1 MSERKP
7 EITTGSRFNP
17 IWVVPVVAVIAGLY
31 MVIHTKLT
39 EGPEITIQFNTA
51 EGLEA
56 GKTRLRYRDV
66 DVGLVESVSLSES
79 MDTVLVTAK
88 MEKEA
93 EDMLRQDTRFWVVR
107 ARVGA
112 GAISGLGTLLSG
124 AYIQLDPGAGAR
136 AKERSYVGLE
146 TPPLTPA
153 EAPGVRL
160 TLHSEHAG
168 SLSAGDAILYNG
180 YKVGR
185 IEAVTFDVDKK
196 ILIYGAFIDAPY
208 DELVT
213 ENTRFWN
220 VSGVSVNASAAGL
233 EVTTGSMETIL
244 LGGVAFGNLP
254 GMPPGE
260 RAVSGATYKLN
271 ASYSDLEE
279 NPYQFKTFFVTKF
292 AQSLRGLKPGAP
304 VEYRGIQIGQVSR
317 ILIKELVSQRA
328 AGSGQ
333 PIPVLLYIEP
343 ARFGA
348 PDSVESLEALRK
360 SFAEGLK
367 VGMRTSLQT
376 GNLLTGAL
384 YINIDYYPDEP
395 AAVAEEFEGF
405 PVLPSIPSGL
415 GRLEQQIGS
424 LLDKFNALPLES
436 LVGNANTALATLNGT
451 LASLTATMES
461 LRGILDEDGTQALPG
476 ELNQTLAELR
486 NTLSTISPDTAVG
499 QSLSDSVFELNRT
512 LRNIEELTRTLS
524 TSPNSLVFP
533 TANPADP
540 IPEASPQ

>member
-1 MSERKP
+1 MSELKP

-17 IWVVPVVAVIAGLY
+17 IWVVPVVAVIVGLY
-31 MVIHTKLT
+31 MVIHTKMT
-39 EGPEITIQFNTA
+39 EGPEITIEFNTA

-56 GKTRLRYRDV
+56 GKTKLRYRDV
-66 DVGLVESVSLSES
+66 DVGLVESVSLSDS

-88 MEKEA
+88 MDKDA

-124 AYIQLDPGAGAR
+124 AYIQLDPGAGAG

-160 TLHSEHAG
+160 TLYSDHAG
-168 SLSAGDAILYNG
+168 SLSEGDAILYNG

-185 IEAVTFDVDKK
+185 IEAVTFDVEKK
-196 ILIYGAFIDAPY
+196 VLIYGAFIDAPY
-208 DELVT
+208 DELVSV
-213 ENTRFWN
+213 NTRFWN

-254 GMPPGE
+254 GLPPGD

-271 ASYSDLEE
+271 SSYRELEE
-279 NPYQFKTFFVTKF
+279 DPFQFRSYYVAEF

-328 AGSGQ
+328 AGAGQ
-333 PIPVLLYIEP
+333 PIPVLFYVEP
-343 ARFGA
+343 ARFGIG
-348 PDSVESLEALRK
+348 DSDEALEAMGK
-360 SFAEGLK
+360 SIVEGVK
-367 VGMRTSLQT
+367 RGMRASLQT
-376 GNLLTGAL
+376 GSLLTGAL
-384 YINIDYYPDEP
+384 YINIDYYPD
-395 AAVAEEFEGF
+395 AAATTMGQFEDY

-415 GRLEQQIGS
+415 GRLEQQVGD
-424 LLDKFNALPLES
+424 LLDKFNALPLETMAS
-436 LVGNANTALATLNGT
+436 NANNALATLDGT
-451 LASLTATMES
+451 LASLTATMNS
-461 LRGILDEDGTQALPG
+461 LQVILNKDGTKALPA

-486 NTLSTISPDTAVG
+486 KALSSFSPDTAVG

-512 LRNIEELTRTLS
+512 LRNLEELTRTLS
-524 TSPNSLVFP
+524 TKPNSLLFP